1 MDNNENTVNEK
12 SEITINLFRQRLRSL
27 RTSKNMTLEE
37 LAARASTSANY
48 LQLIE
53 TGKRTPSI
61 TTFMK
66 ICQALDVTPNLLL
79 LGTDDRPYSEAVSS
93 IIALSVE
100 SEQPLQQLLEN
111 INLRILKR
119 LLILLCEDGGA
130 LYACA

>member
-100 SEQPLQQLLEN
+100 SEQPLQQLLDS
-111 INLRILKR
+111 IKKIV
-119 LLILLCEDGGA
+119 DSSS
-130 LYACA
+130 